1 MKKILLLV
9 ALMGLIIILTSCQ
22 KSEEIVLTKYFQAM
36 QLNDKDTLTA
46 MSTDPK
52 DIEFVSYKIVK
63 IYEPEVKDAALPT
76 MVDNLEQL
84 KKAKNEQLNLVK
96 DKIDELEEAKADL
109 ADTYSARKKREL
121 KKKVEELQAIVD
133 QETAK
138 YKELVTKTSDLKK
151 QIEYEKQLVKLS
163 TSMEKGA
170 EYLKGK
176 VHDVRVDIK
185 IKTKEGEE
193 KDYVFLLRKYLYK
206 NPKTKRNLPHR
217 YVICKIQTLKEFN
230 NSTGPEENEA
240 AEPVEEVKEEK
251 TETQSDAEQKK

>member
-1 MKKILLLV
+1 MKKVLLMV
-9 ALMGLIIILTSCQ
+9 ILMGLIIILTSCQ
-22 KSEEIVLTKYFQAM
+22 KSEEVVLTKYFQAM
-36 QLNDKDTLTA
+36 QLNDKDTMSA
-46 MSTDPK
+46 MAANPK

-63 IYEPEVKDAALPT
+63 IYEPEVKDAPLPAMT
-76 MVDNLEQL
+76 DNLEQL
-84 KKAKNEQLNLVK
+84 KKAKREQLNHVK

-121 KKKVEELQAIVD
+121 KKKIDELQIIVD

-138 YKELVTKTSDLKK
+138 YKELVAKVSNLKK
-151 QIEYEKQLVKLS
+151 EIEYEKQLVKIS
-163 TSMEKGA
+163 TSMDKGV

-176 VHDVRVDIK
+176 VHDVRVDVK

-193 KDYVFLLRKYLYK
+193 KDYVFMLRKYLYM

-217 YVICKIQTLKEFN
+217 YVIIKIQTLKEFN
-230 NSTGPEENEA
+230 DSAKSEENEV

-251 TETQSDAEQKK
+251 TEPQSDAEKKE